1 MSLKRYTIRPLS
13 PWGTRLRSD
22 TLAGLLLC
30 RIAEQKGDVACK
42 QAIEAFKAGEP
53 PFVVSSVLP
62 KDKVPMPK
70 LPAIPRAR
78 FQELVNSEKI
88 RDLNDNILNLFE
100 ALNAQKKFR
109 KQSYLPLK
117 EWISFAK
124 ELSTE
129 ALFTSFCKKCELKDK
144 EGPQPKKPKEQP
156 WEKQLVEPHVTI
168 DRRAQTAQQGGL
180 FFNHLTTF
188 QPNFYFQVYART
200 EQPYELLELLKA
212 IGDQGFG
219 KDASTGKGRFSA
231 ELDEAFDAK
240 SVEIEGE
247 SSLLCSVLGAE
258 DMSGLRG
265 WYAVGAKRGKAGPM
279 HANPF
284 KNPMVLVE
292 EGAILESLPKGPYVL
307 TDIHPDS
314 RLVQITVP
322 LTLNCHLTEENRHG
336 RV

>member
-129 ALFTSFCKKCELKDK
+129 ALFTSFCKKMR
-144 EGPQPKKPKEQP
+144 
-156 WEKQLVEPHVTI
+156 VE
-168 DRRAQTAQQGGL
+168 R
-180 FFNHLTTF
+180 
-188 QPNFYFQVYART
+188 
-200 EQPYELLELLKA
+200 
-212 IGDQGFG
+212 
-219 KDASTGKGRFSA
+219 
-231 ELDEAFDAK
+231 
-240 SVEIEGE
+240 
-247 SSLLCSVLGAE
+247 
-258 DMSGLRG
+258 
-265 WYAVGAKRGKAGPM
+265 
-279 HANPF
+279 
-284 KNPMVLVE
+284 
-292 EGAILESLPKGPYVL
+292 
-307 TDIHPDS
+307 
-314 RLVQITVP
+314 
-322 LTLNCHLTEENRHG
+322 
-336 RV
+336 